1 MFSLDVSPILLYLD
15 RCYGY
20 RFVRLC
26 NKASYKTHNN
36 FSYLTYNMI
45 SLISICVLGT
55 LGSVSSSNHIWLF
68 KGTDCSYACGW
79 VGGGGAKW
87 GTTGWMSCNGVS
99 IHYVFLEITV
109 TLSTRFS
116 AVCYF
121 LRQARSNVTM
131 PVLVYESEKSK
142 CCDRIPI
149 EFSVYTGACRQ
160 SQIRTLLRVRMISSR
175 VVPI

>member
-1 MFSLDVSPILLYLD
+1 ML
-15 RCYGY
+15 
-20 RFVRLC
+20 
-26 NKASYKTHNN
+26 
-36 FSYLTYNMI
+36 
-45 SLISICVLGT
+45 
-55 LGSVSSSNHIWLF
+55 
-68 KGTDCSYACGW
+68 
-79 VGGGGAKW
+79 VGGLGGGW
-87 GTTGWMSCNGVS
+87 GKVGNHWLNERSVS

-160 SQIRTLLRVRMISSR
+160 SQIRHFYVSEIFQ
-175 VVPI
+175 VG